1 MRITS
6 RYLSYLLY
14 AFIPYCFID
23 LLNGF
28 FSFKGVPLPI
38 SQLYKL
44 GIIILLL
51 PLLLKSASAIF
62 ISVFLVTGLV
72 YQVSLYTVDISED
85 IAVLM
90 RNAIFVLSV
99 IGYYNCRGLFNSN
112 HLSILRKV
120 FLINFIVLSVSII
133 GGLFGIGMTTY
144 GNYLASSVRHL
155 GFKSFFIAGNELGA
169 LIVCLFP
176 FIVLYFNKVYSKSL
190 VLISFLLVSILIG
203 TKTPILAVLIMI
215 FVSFIFHFRMNRS
228 LKFASLSFFVFL
240 ILFICYFSYNILQE
254 KFELLLYFYEER
266 GWLYLV
272 LSGRNNMMLDAMNFV
287 AANFTFFDYIF
298 GVGSSY
304 AASQVKSVEID
315 FADLFI
321 WNGLIWMLFVHFFY
335 IGFAIIV
342 YRIVPKGE
350 KLLISTMLA
359 LIFFAST
366 IAGHIFTSGMLLPII
381 SLSLPYAISRKRE
394 YEASHYL

>member
-1 MRITS
+1 MWITS
-6 RYLSYLLY
+6 RYLTYLLY

-28 FSFKGVPLPI
+28 LFFKGIPIPI

-44 GIIILLL
+44 GILILLF
-51 PLLLKSASAIF
+51 PLLINSVSAIC
-62 ISVFLVTGLV
+62 IGVFLVIGLV

-99 IGYYNCRGLFNSN
+99 IGYYNFRSLFNSN
-112 HLSILRKV
+112 HLSILKKV
-120 FLINFIVLSVSII
+120 FFINFIVLSLSVI

-176 FIVLYFNKVYSKSL
+176 FMVLYFNKIYSKSL
-190 VLISFLLVSILIG
+190 VLIAFLLVSILIG
-203 TKTPILAVLIMI
+203 TKTPILAVLIMV

-228 LKFASLSFFVFL
+228 VKFASLSFFVFL
-240 ILFICYFSYNILQE
+240 ILCILYISYNILQE
-254 KFELLLYFYEER
+254 KFEILLFNYEEK
-266 GWLYLV
+266 GLLYLV
-272 LSGRNNMMLDAMNFV
+272 VSGRNDMMLDAMNFV
-287 AANFTFFDYIF
+287 EANFTFFDYVF

-321 WNGLIWMLFVHFFY
+321 WNGMIWMLFVHFFY

-342 YRIVPKGE
+342 FRTVPKGE

-366 IAGHIFTSGMLLPII
+366 IAGHILTSGMLLPII